1 MIPYPR
7 VTFVYYR
14 LSEADHPCVGYI
26 RMASAIAQA
35 QRLAS
40 KHGAGAFAS
49 RLSQHLARVRP
60 LNAFIDERI
69 LEPDQGGALSG
80 VPIAIKAN
88 LCVEGTLTTAASKIL
103 EGHRPSYTATAV
115 ERLRAAGATIVGS
128 TNMDEFGMGSST
140 AFSAHGPTLNPYS
153 LAFAGE
159 QATASD
165 WLTPGGSS
173 GGSAVAVATG
183 AVAVALGSDTGGSVR
198 QPAAF
203 CGIVGFKP
211 SYGRISRHGLIAYA
225 SSLDT
230 VGVLARS
237 VGDAALLY
245 DVVAGPDAADDTC
258 IRESGGGIALGGPC
272 HDYALRRLTALPGE
286 RRSSSDG
293 WPLRAALAASDLSG
307 LRVGCPAELRV
318 LPRISPDVIEAWD
331 AAAASLRARGAQV
344 YDVSLPALRGAL
356 SAYYVIAAAEAA
368 SNLSRYDGL
377 RYGAS
382 SEEFGAAA
390 ALSFREAV
398 EQRRSRLLGPEVQRR
413 IMVGSLV
420 LSREGRGAYYT
431 AAEAARARLVADF
444 ARVFAG
450 GDGGGVDVLLAP
462 VSPVLPWP
470 SSAASQLDPALLY
483 EADAMTVP
491 ASLAGLPAIAVPV
504 GLSSAGPG
512 GAAEPVPVA
521 VQLVGRLR
529 DEDTVL
535 AVAAVLEAAVAF
547 PAPPWRLEFS

>member
-1 MIPYPR
+1 
-7 VTFVYYR
+7 
-14 LSEADHPCVGYI
+14 
-26 RMASAIAQA
+26 MASAIAQA
-35 QRLAS
+35 QCLAS
-40 KHGAGAFAS
+40 KGAGAFAS

-69 LEPDQGGALSG
+69 LEPDQQGALSG
-80 VPIAIKAN
+80 VPVAIKAN

-153 LAFAGE
+153 IAFAGG
-159 QATASD
+159 QAAPSD

-183 AVAVALGSDTGGSVR
+183 AVAAALGSDTGGSVR

-203 CGIVGFKP
+203 CGVVGFKP

-245 DVVAGPDAADDTC
+245 DIVAGPDAADDTS
-258 IRESGGGIALGGPC
+258 IREGGSGVAPGGPG
-272 HDYALRRLTALPGE
+272 HDYALRRLSALPGE
-286 RRSSSDG
+286 RRSSTDG
-293 WPLRAALAASDLSG
+293 GPPWAALAASDLSG
-307 LRVGCPAELRV
+307 LRVGCPAELRA

-382 SEEFGAAA
+382 CDDFGAAA
-390 ALSFREAV
+390 GGAPLSFREAV

-413 IMVGSLV
+413 VMVGNLV

-450 GDGGGVDVLLAP
+450 GGGGVDVLLAP
-462 VSPVLPWP
+462 VSPVLPWL

-512 GAAEPVPVA
+512 GAAEPVPVG